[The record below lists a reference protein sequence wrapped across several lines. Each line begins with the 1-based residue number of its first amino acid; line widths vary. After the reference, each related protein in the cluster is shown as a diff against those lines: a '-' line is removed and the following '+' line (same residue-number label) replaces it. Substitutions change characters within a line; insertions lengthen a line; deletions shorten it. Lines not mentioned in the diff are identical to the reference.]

1 MSDDTAT
8 ARVAYLRLLKD
19 EFNRVWP
26 HGAIRSSEPD
36 EREAFRVAKWKI
48 EDLTQRIEK
57 ELR

>member
-1 MSDDTAT
+1 MDDTIT
-8 ARVAYLRLLKD
+8 ARVAYLRYLKD

-26 HGAIRSSEPD
+26 HGAIRSSEPE

-48 EDLTQRIEK
+48 DHLTKQIED